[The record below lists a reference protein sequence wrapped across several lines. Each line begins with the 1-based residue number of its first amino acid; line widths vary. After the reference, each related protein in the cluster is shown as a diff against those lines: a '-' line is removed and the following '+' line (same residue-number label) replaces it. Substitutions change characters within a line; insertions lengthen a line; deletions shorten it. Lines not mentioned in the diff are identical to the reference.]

1 MSIYKKFLSIRKE
14 HRVIV
19 LISLLAIFLLIAM
32 GINRYVYN
40 NFILIKDPSPPV
52 NYYSVQY
59 GIGFTY
65 PENWKVIEST
75 ENTEPLKDCQI
86 YIDGGNPW
94 ACFSFFDRSN
104 PDLVYEQV
112 INYIKIKPNALIED
126 ETTIDQDLKWTRIEY
141 SYDGRTN
148 YSNFLRQHNCVAYF
162 SNQDQKSIFI
172 DFCSDTGV
180 EKKARTV
187 FENIINSVYIET
199 P

>member
-1 MSIYKKFLSIRKE
+1 MVLVSHIRKLE
-14 HRVIV
+14 GNRIYRKHRTIERLSNLYRWWGTPGLV
-19 LISLLAIFLLIAM
+19 FL
-32 GINRYVYN
+32 
-40 NFILIKDPSPPV
+40 
-52 NYYSVQY
+52 
-59 GIGFTY
+59 
-65 PENWKVIEST
+65 
-75 ENTEPLKDCQI
+75 
-86 YIDGGNPW
+86 
-94 ACFSFFDRSN
+94 FFDRSN